1 MSKFRSILPFNLKE
15 GVTTDEFE
23 SFINDEYKPAYLAVK
38 GFLNLEL
45 LKKAEEQDTIFEQPS
60 PDYLIME
67 FWESSES
74 HGQVWKQENMEAV
87 RTTLGI
93 RVVNALTKIHDE
105 YGDRIGSYHSVVVP

>member
-1 MSKFRSILPFNLKE
+1 MSTFRSILPFNLKE

-45 LKKAEEQDTIFEQPS
+45 LKKQRSKILYFEQPS

-74 HGQVWKQENMEAV
+74 HGQVWKQESMEAV

-93 RVVNALTKIHDE
+93 RVVNA
-105 YGDRIGSYHSVVVP
+105 

>member
-1 MSKFRSILPFNLKE
+1 MSTFRSILPFNLKE

-23 SFINDEYKPAYLAVK
+23 SFINDEYKPAYLTVK

-45 LKKAEEQDTIFEQPS
+45 LKKQRSKILYFEQPS

-74 HGQVWKQENMEAV
+74 HGQVWKQESMEAV

-93 RVVNALTKIHDE
+93 RVVNA
-105 YGDRIGSYHSVVVP
+105 

>member
-1 MSKFRSILPFNLKE
+1 MSTFRSILPFNLKE

-23 SFINDEYKPAYLAVK
+23 SFINYEYKPVYLTVK

-45 LKKAEEQDTIFEQPS
+45 LKKQRSKILYFEQPS

-74 HGQVWKQENMEAV
+74 HGQVWKQESMEAV
-87 RTTLGI
+87 QTTLAI
-93 RVVNALTKIHDE
+93 RVVNA
-105 YGDRIGSYHSVVVP
+105 